1 MVTDVAAEPELE
13 QQLDQM
19 ALNLRKP
26 HYRNAF
32 ASNAP
37 LVARKQP

>member
-1 MVTDVAAEPELE
+1 MVTVDAAEPELE
-13 QQLDQM
+13 RQLDQM
-19 ALNLRKP
+19 ALKLRKS

-37 LVARKQP
+37 LVARQQP